1 MNDARTFWLTG
12 LSGAGKSTI
21 ASALHARLSEVDRH
35 CTLLDGDVLRTGLC
49 ADLGFSP
56 EARAE
61 NIRRVAHVCKLFNDA
76 GVTTIVALISPYIKD
91 RDIARSI
98 IGESKFLEV
107 HIATSIELC
116 ERRDPKGLYAK
127 ARRGEIEQFTGVTA
141 PYEAPVAPACRL
153 DTAALSLEQCVDMLC
168 RVSPTLPA

>member
-1 MNDARTFWLTG
+1 MHDARTFWLTG

-21 ASALHARLSEVDRH
+21 ASALQERLTQAGRH

-56 EARAE
+56 ESRAE

-76 GVTTIVALISPYIKD
+76 GVTAIVALISPYAHD
-91 RDIARSI
+91 RDKARQI
-98 IGESKFLEV
+98 IDASKFLEIHV
-107 HIATSIELC
+107 ATSIELC

-127 ARRGEIEQFTGVTA
+127 ARAGEIKQFTGISA
-141 PYEAPVAPACRL
+141 PYEAPVAPSCRL
-153 DTAALSLEQCVDMLC
+153 DTGQLALADCVELLC
-168 RVSPTLPA
+168 RL